1 VINMAVEKMVML
13 NVIGDIHH
21 VDNVLKDLM
30 VSGKIDLVSAIRE
43 IEENDF
49 VLNVSDEN
57 LEKIVDLNDI
67 KPFARDNSYRNL
79 IQKAEDLK
87 RIFAI
92 EAYEKT
98 MPKFSMNKEE
108 ISERINAIYEEVQEL
123 SKKIEQTEK
132 SLKEIDDLHLNF
144 TVPESLS
151 VSIDEL
157 RNLNYFE
164 YRFGVLSRE
173 NRIKLKKNYEN
184 ILAAILHIGTNKY
197 GEIYLII
204 YPSITKE
211 KMERILGS
219 LNFKEIV
226 VPESYYGNIADI
238 RIQLEDNRLKLM
250 KELESHKGKLE
261 ELKEK
266 YEEEVISLLIQL
278 NLKEKIEDYKGKL
291 ARSNKFFYLAGWISE
306 SDKGEIERI
315 LNKYDKLTI
324 LVNNKTNVTPP
335 TKIKNNWL
343 FRPFEVLLKMYGI
356 PSHDEMDPT
365 PFLSISYMLLFGAMF
380 GDLGQGFII
389 LLGGLLIA
397 KKNKSFGGLLVRLGL
412 SSMIFGILY
421 GEMFGLEEVIP
432 ALVIKPFENI
442 NTVLIAAII
451 VGVALILVAY
461 ILGLINSI
469 KRRDIEEGLFGKE
482 GLAGFIF
489 YICLLAIIGGIAIG
503 RTIIPTRLGIAIIL
517 ACVACMAFKEPL
529 ANLITGKRPLHGED
543 VAGYYIQSVFSL
555 IEVVLSMLSG
565 TISFIRVGAFT
576 LTHVGLFIAFE
587 TIGEMIG
594 TSAGSVIMLII
605 GNIVIIGLEGLI
617 VFIQGLRLQ
626 YYELFSRYYKGDGK
640 EFKPISIK

>member
-1 VINMAVEKMVML
+1 MAVEKMVMM

-30 VSGKIDLVSAIRE
+30 ISNKVDLVSAIKE

-49 VLNVSDEN
+49 ALNIKDEN
-57 LEKIVDLNDI
+57 LEKLVDINDI
-67 KPFARDNSYRNL
+67 KPFTIDNSYKNL

-87 RIFAI
+87 RFFSI
-92 EAYEKT
+92 ESYEKS
-98 MPKFSMNKEE
+98 MPRVLLSKEE
-108 ISERINAIYEEVQEL
+108 ISERINAIYEEVQRL
-123 SKKIEQTEK
+123 SNTIEQVEK
-132 SLKEIDDLHLNF
+132 NLKGIDELQRDIA
-144 TVPESLS
+144 VPESFS
-151 VSIDEL
+151 VSIDDL

-164 YRFGVLSRE
+164 HKFGILSRE

-184 ILAAILHIGTNKY
+184 ILAAILHLSTNKD

-226 VPESYYGNIADI
+226 IPENYSGTIAEI
-238 RIQLEDNRLKLM
+238 RKQLESKKSELVKEIEGHKR
-250 KELESHKGKLE
+250 ELEK
-261 ELKEK
+261 LKEK
-266 YEEEVISLLIQL
+266 YYKEVISLLIQL
-278 NLKEKIEDYKGKL
+278 NIKEKIEDCKGKL
-291 ARSNKFFYLAGWISE
+291 ARSNKFFYLSGWISE
-306 SDKGEIERI
+306 NDKEEIEKI
-315 LNKYDKLTI
+315 LKKYDKLTI
-324 LVNNKTNVTPP
+324 LTNNKANVIPP

-343 FRPFEVLLKMYGI
+343 FRPFEVLLRMYGV
-356 PSHDEMDPT
+356 PSYDEMDPT

-380 GDLGQGFII
+380 GDLGQGLII
-389 LLGGLLIA
+389 LLGGLLIS
-397 KKNKSFGGLLVRLGL
+397 KRNKSFGGLLERLGF
-412 SSMIFGILY
+412 SSMIFGVLY
-421 GEMFGLEEVIP
+421 GEFFGLEEVIP

-442 NTVLIAAII
+442 NTVLIAAIV
-451 VGVALILVAY
+451 VGIILILVSY
-461 ILGLINSI
+461 ILSLVNSF
-469 KRRDIEEGLFGKE
+469 KRKDIEEGLFGKE

-489 YICLLAIIGGIAIG
+489 YICLLAIIGGKLLG
-503 RTIIPTRLGIAIIL
+503 RTIIPTGLGVIVILICVIAMVL
-517 ACVACMAFKEPL
+517 KEPL

-543 VAGYYIQSVFSL
+543 VSGYYVQSVFSL

-594 TSAGSVIMLII
+594 TSAGNIIMMII

-640 EFKPISIK
+640 EFKPIGIK